1 MIFST
6 SRGHENV
13 TADCLSRLPLP
24 STEPSLEHDL
34 EVVALT
40 SMFTAITSSEFK
52 AACDSCPIQA
62 ELCRLLASKWAKCA
76 KALDHALKPYF
87 QVRHELSLQDGCV
100 VHGTHTP
107 PGSRM
112 SPVQVHRTRT

>member
-1 MIFST
+1 MRLGHTARLMAFTYDIQYKP
-6 SRGHENV
+6 GHENV

-34 EVVALT
+34 EVIALT
-40 SMFTAITSSEFK
+40 STLTAITSSEFK

-62 ELCRLLASKWAKCA
+62 ELRRMLASKWPKCA

-87 QVRHELSLQDGCV
+87 
-100 VHGTHTP
+100 
-107 PGSRM
+107 
-112 SPVQVHRTRT
+112 